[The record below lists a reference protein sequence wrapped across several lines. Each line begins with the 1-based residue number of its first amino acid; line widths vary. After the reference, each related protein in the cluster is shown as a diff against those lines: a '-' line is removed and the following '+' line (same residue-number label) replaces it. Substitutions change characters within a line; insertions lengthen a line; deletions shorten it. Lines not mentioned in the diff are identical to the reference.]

1 MFFSHNLLKVNQLQM
16 KNFTLL
22 LTVLTI
28 SSLNLLSC
36 KNSGCT
42 DKTAINFDSDA
53 KRDDGSCAYYADIYI
68 GSWTASDTTY
78 TTPKGGSTTKVV
90 KNYSFVAQKK
100 NGTTVYLNG
109 FGSCKDTLW
118 GQAAEDRFNVS
129 NGSLCTMTSVLFLKD
144 NKTLT
149 YTYLPT
155 NAPIDMKIEVRG
167 RASR

>member
-1 MFFSHNLLKVNQLQM
+1 M
-16 KNFTLL
+16 KNFAFL
-22 LTVLTI
+22 LTILTI
-28 SSLNLLSC
+28 SSLNFLSC
-36 KNSGCT
+36 KRGGCT
-42 DKTAINFDSDA
+42 DKSAINFDTDA
-53 KRDDGSCAYYADIYI
+53 KHDDGSCAYFADIFI
-68 GSWTASDTTY
+68 GSWTASDTTFM
-78 TTPKGGSTTKVV
+78 TPKGGSTTKSV

-155 NAPIDMKIEVRG
+155 NVSNDIKIEVRG